1 MLRKSRSKKTNNPL
15 LFKANLVIHAA
26 DGGSEDICSLS
37 SNMLKISKQIVKN
50 PLYASTW
57 KGIKDNYKTDIVKNR
72 KYMEDMIKRR
82 QELVELVN
90 KEYCKQCDFNISG
103 STSLTSD
110 VDVTVLN
117 KPGSNH
123 LFAFEEIKIMSQVLK
138 CLLGDESLN
147 TLDVNFYGHSF
158 FFNENMGGVCT
169 KNTTQRNEYYL
180 KLDEKIESMY
190 RFGEAFALLKIK
202 KYYEHLDKAIKNRW
216 KLNFRECKSILT
228 NFIQNFSHSE
238 DQTDLYLYT
247 NNDSDISKK
256 NSSYLN
262 QLKYIDTLKK
272 NIYNEDKDLFRYRLI
287 SEISHATVYSDESY
301 FSYGA
306 FMHVVYGEQ
315 MKRDLSDLP
324 KVTFLQSMLE
334 NFGDLLKV
342 YIESPE
348 DVFSKGS
355 KYMVRIFS
363 SMKELVEDEGV
374 TSIYKQFYAIRNVY
388 KSNPKDPLIYE
399 MIKESGITLDKI
411 KDKVYTI
418 YNALK
423 PAKVKRSRR
432 RIIY

>member
-1 MLRKSRSKKTNNPL
+1 
-15 LFKANLVIHAA
+15 
-26 DGGSEDICSLS
+26 
-37 SNMLKISKQIVKN
+37 
-50 PLYASTW
+50 
-57 KGIKDNYKTDIVKNR
+57 
-72 KYMEDMIKRR
+72 
-82 QELVELVN
+82 
-90 KEYCKQCDFNISG
+90 
-103 STSLTSD
+103 
-110 VDVTVLN
+110 
-117 KPGSNH
+117 
-123 LFAFEEIKIMSQVLK
+123 
-138 CLLGDESLN
+138 
-147 TLDVNFYGHSF
+147 
-158 FFNENMGGVCT
+158 
-169 KNTTQRNEYYL
+169 
-180 KLDEKIESMY
+180 
-190 RFGEAFALLKIK
+190 
-202 KYYEHLDKAIKNRW
+202 
-216 KLNFRECKSILT
+216 
-228 NFIQNFSHSE
+228 
-238 DQTDLYLYT
+238 
-247 NNDSDISKK
+247 
-256 NSSYLN
+256 
-262 QLKYIDTLKK
+262 
-272 NIYNEDKDLFRYRLI
+272 
-287 SEISHATVYSDESY
+287 
-301 FSYGA
+301 
-306 FMHVVYGEQ
+306 MHVVYGEQ